1 MSLAGK
7 NVLITGGAV
16 RLGRQM
22 SLALAREGANILLH
36 YGNSSAAA
44 EEVAA
49 EIRGLGRQVWL
60 LQADLSDKSAGFD
73 LLARARQFAP
83 VFAVINNAAI
93 FEPLRLAD
101 VDQENWQRHFD
112 INLSAPFFISQ
123 AFFQGLS
130 VQEKGRIVNM
140 LDWRAL
146 RPGVDHL
153 PYTISKAGLAA
164 LTQTLAVS
172 MAPRV
177 TVNGIALGAILPPGD
192 ESPQDKIIQPVPL
205 KRWARLEELDQTI
218 VFLLDGPEYITG
230 EIIHLDG
237 GRHLV

>member
-1 MSLAGK
+1 MSLEGK
-7 NVLITGGAV
+7 NILITGGAV

-22 SLALAREGANILLH
+22 AVSLASEGANILLH
-36 YGNSSAAA
+36 YGNSVAPA
-44 EEVAA
+44 EETAA

-60 LQADLSDKSAGFD
+60 LQADLSDKGAAAE
-73 LLARARQFAP
+73 LPARAREFGS
-83 VFAVINNAAI
+83 VYSVINNAAI

-123 AFFQGLS
+123 AFFKGLAP
-130 VQEKGRIVNM
+130 QEKGRIVNM
-140 LDWRAL
+140 LDWRSL

-164 LTQTLAVS
+164 LTRTLASS

-177 TVNGIALGAILPPGD
+177 TVNGIALGAILPPQDGT
-192 ESPQDKIIQPVPL
+192 PQDKIIQPVPM
-205 KRWARLEELDQTI
+205 KRWASLEELDQTI
-218 VFLLDGPEYITG
+218 LFLLDGPEYITG